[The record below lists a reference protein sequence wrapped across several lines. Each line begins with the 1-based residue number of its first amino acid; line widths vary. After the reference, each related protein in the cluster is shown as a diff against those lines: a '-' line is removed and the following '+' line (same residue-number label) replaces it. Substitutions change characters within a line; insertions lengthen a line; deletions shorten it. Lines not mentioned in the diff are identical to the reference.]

1 MMAMLLSQWWVWL
14 SLAAVLGIVEVLVPG
29 FVFLG
34 FSIGAVTVGL
44 LLALGVTLPPAW
56 SLVVFAV
63 ASLVGYGVVRVAL
76 GRTRGDV
83 RIITKD
89 VNDN

>member
-14 SLAAVLGIVEVLVPG
+14 SLAAVLGIVEVLLPG

-56 SLVVFAV
+56 SLVLFALL
-63 ASLVGYGVVRVAL
+63 SLAGYLLLRAYL
-76 GRTRGDV
+76 GKSAGDV
-83 RIITKD
+83 RVVEKD
-89 VNDN
+89 INEN